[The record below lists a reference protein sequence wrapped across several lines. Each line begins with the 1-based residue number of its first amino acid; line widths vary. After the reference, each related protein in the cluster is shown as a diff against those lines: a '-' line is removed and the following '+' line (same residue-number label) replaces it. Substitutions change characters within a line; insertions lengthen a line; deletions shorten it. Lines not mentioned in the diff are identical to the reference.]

1 MNFYFKNGVK
11 INLRIITKNH
21 AEYPEIGFF
30 IKSISKQYGRATTM
44 PPAWELKLEFD
55 TVIYTIFIIILSV
68 NRSWPGQNSVFKW
81 YYRIDKV
88 SEGVGNDNIVVAT
101 DENRNDNH
109 SVTETFDDR
118 YPIEGLDWALRAK
131 LAQSNFEEKYRKP
144 AEEEANYVR
153 DQKSSTAIFVAQIGK
168 TPNVPKA
175 YSVAN
180 HRQQK
185 LNFISPGLTLG
196 IHLKIWFIKNE

>member
-1 MNFYFKNGVK
+1 
-11 INLRIITKNH
+11 
-21 AEYPEIGFF
+21 
-30 IKSISKQYGRATTM
+30 M
-44 PPAWELKLEFD
+44 PPALELK
-55 TVIYTIFIIILSV
+55 YYYFILKYIVILSV
-68 NRSWPGQNSVFKW
+68 NHSWPGQNSVFKW

-88 SEGVGNDNIVVAT
+88 SEGIGNDYVVVAT
-101 DENRNDNH
+101 DEYRNDNH

-118 YPIEGLDWALRAK
+118 NAIEGLDWALRAK
-131 LAQSNFEEKYRKP
+131 LAQSHFEEKYRKS

-168 TPNVPKA
+168 TPNVAKA